1 MSDHN
6 APSAEDRRF
15 WLQAII
21 DSSNVGTWEWNVQT
35 GEVRLNERWA
45 GMLGYC
51 LEDLQPVS
59 IDTWRALA
67 HPEDLLRCE
76 AALEAHFQ
84 GDTEFY
90 HCDARMRHRD
100 GSWIWIRGNGRVVT
114 RTQDGLAEWI
124 AGSHNEITD
133 IRKTR
138 ADLANALV
146 ESQALARQLDLV
158 QSIGRLGYWR
168 GSLVTGEL
176 YWSDVIYEIFG
187 VDKATFTPSVEAFK
201 AAVHPDDLP
210 AVEASE
216 RRASETGLHD
226 VVHRIIRP
234 GGEIRWVHEL
244 ADMHPRGDQRTLLG
258 TVRDITEQKELEL
271 RLRRLSNTD
280 ALTGLYSRRYFMEQ
294 LEKAF
299 AEFHAAGTP
308 TSVVMLDFDHF
319 KSINDRYGHA
329 AGDLV
334 LQLGTRCIT
343 EHIRTSDVPARLGG
357 EEFAVLLPE
366 ADQVVAARLALDIT
380 TAIADLDLS
389 ATGARLST
397 SITCG
402 VATLRPDDDSIN
414 DIMKRADRALYRGK
428 AAGRNQ
434 VISAA

>member
-1 MSDHN
+1 MPDQN
-6 APSAEDRRF
+6 PPPAEDRRF

-21 DSSNVGTWEWNVQT
+21 DSSNLGTWEWNVQT
-35 GEVRLNERWA
+35 GEVRVNERWA
-45 GMLGYC
+45 GMLGYR
-51 LEDLQPVS
+51 LDELQPVS
-59 IDTWRALA
+59 IEAWRALA
-67 HPEDLLRCE
+67 HPEDLLHCE
-76 AALEAHFQ
+76 TALEAHFQ

-100 GSWIWIRGNGRVVT
+100 DSWIWIRGHGRVVT
-114 RTQDGLAEWI
+114 RSDDGQPEWM
-124 AGSHNEITD
+124 AGSHVEITD
-133 IRKTR
+133 IRKTK
-138 ADLANALV
+138 ADLRAALA

-176 YWSDVIYEIFG
+176 YWSDVVYEIFG

-216 RRASETGLHD
+216 RRADETGLHD

-244 ADMHPRGDQRTLLG
+244 ADMHPRGDQRILLG
-258 TVRDITEQKELEL
+258 TVRDVTEQKELEQ

-280 ALTGLYSRRYFMEQ
+280 ALTGLYSRRYFIEQ
-294 LEKAF
+294 LEEAF
-299 AEFHAAGTP
+299 TDFRATGTP
-308 TSVVMLDFDHF
+308 ASVIMLDFDHF

-334 LQLGTRCIT
+334 LQFGTRCIT
-343 EHIRTSDVPARLGG
+343 EHIRTSDIPARLGG

-366 ADQVVAARLALDIT
+366 ADQVVTVRLARDIT
-380 TAIADLDLS
+380 AAIAGLDLS
-389 ATGARLST
+389 ATGTDLST

-402 VATLRPDDDSIN
+402 IATFRPDDEGIN
-414 DIMKRADRALYRGK
+414 DVMKRADRALYQGK

-434 VISAA
+434 VISAD